1 MEHLSAV
8 QFAAWAAIAVVLAVA
23 AGLALAALGSR
34 RAARRMASHGP
45 AERWRRQ

>member
-1 MEHLSAV
+1 MEQLSAA
-8 QFAAWAAIAVVLAVA
+8 QFTAWAVIAVVIGAA

-34 RAARRMASHGP
+34 RAARRMTSRGS